1 MSIKKRILLIGPL
14 PEPTTGV
21 ALANKVV
28 VYSLGAQNNFEVDVI
43 NTSYNKFDENLG
55 AFSFSKL
62 IFFLKLNFSA
72 YKIFKADIVYIT
84 PGQTFFGV
92 VKYAFFILLSRL
104 LGKELITHIHGN
116 YVGKEYSLLK
126 GFKKWVFKKLLSK
139 TSKGIVLSETLI
151 GNMSPFIENKN
162 IFVLYNFVEDYL
174 FPSTEEIETKLKL
187 FSKPKILFLSNLM
200 EEKGIFALLEA
211 LQILENEGFAYE
223 AKIGGN
229 IDESNKEK
237 ILKYFESLNNTTYC
251 GVVKGQEKKD
261 LFIWANTFILP
272 TWYTM
277 EGQPISIL
285 EAMATANVVLTTN
298 HAGIPDIFKESING
312 FYVKK
317 NNASSIVNSI
327 KQVCSNKE
335 RVKTI
340 QEHNFKEAKEKYRVN
355 SFIENAV
362 SIFKA

>member
-1 MSIKKRILLIGPL
+1 MKTVLLIGPI

-21 ALANKVV
+21 SLANKVV
-28 VYSLGAQNNFEVDVI
+28 LENLHKNNNFNLDCI
-43 NTSYNKFDENLG
+43 NTSYNKFDESLG

-62 IFFLKLNFSA
+62 FFFLKLNFFA

-92 VKYAFFILLSRL
+92 VKYSLFILLSRL

-116 YVGKEYSLLK
+116 YIGKEYSLLK
-126 GFKKWVFKKLLSK
+126 GFNKWVFKKLLSN

-162 IFVLYNFVEDYL
+162 IYVLYNFVEDYL
-174 FPSTEEIETKLKL
+174 FPTSEEIEIKLKS

-211 LQILENEGFAYE
+211 LKILESEEFEYE
-223 AKIGGN
+223 AKIAGN
-229 IDESNKEK
+229 IDETNKEK
-237 ILKYFESLNNTTYC
+237 SLKYFESLNNTSYC
-251 GVVKGQEKKD
+251 GIVRGQEKKD

-312 FYVKK
+312 FFVKK
-317 NNASSIVNSI
+317 NDALSIAKSI
-327 KQVCSNKE
+327 KEVYSNKE
-335 RVKTI
+335 KAKVI
-340 QEHNFKEAKEKYRVN
+340 QEKNFKEAKEKYRVK

-362 SIFKA
+362 SIFRA